1 MTGQQVRDNIAKE
14 IGVLVIKL
22 HELEYENA
30 ALKAQVTLLSRAPAP
45 ENADEDAA
53 LKAFADHG

>member
-1 MTGQQVRDNIAKE
+1 MTGQQVRDSIAKE

-30 ALKAQVTLLSRAPAP
+30 ALKAQVTKLSRTP
-45 ENADEDAA
+45 EPQNADEDVA
-53 LKAFADHG
+53 LKAFAEHG

>member
-1 MTGQQVRDNIAKE
+1 MPVQEVKDNIAKE

-30 ALKAQVTLLSRAPAP
+30 ALKAQITQLSRVPAP
-45 ENADEDAA
+45 QNAEEDSA